1 MIVRIAHDNA
11 SVVMVF
17 DQIRG
22 TAKLRL
28 VAGPIHKARLA
39 GTGMRGER
47 GAAPRL
53 ERHDA
58 MIARVDGNEQA
69 LARLD
74 QTAGLVEP
82 RLRAH
87 AIAATR
93 LLRHTGDQRHEGVRR
108 EVA

>member
-11 SVVMVF
+11 SVVTILHK
-17 DQIRG
+17 IRG

-28 VAGPIHKARLA
+28 VAGPIHEAMLA
-39 GTGMRGER
+39 CTRMRGKR
-47 GAAPRL
+47 GAAPRV
-53 ERHDA
+53 ERYDT
-58 MIARVDGNEQA
+58 MIARVHSNQQA
-69 LARLD
+69 PARLD

-93 LLRHTGDQRHEGVRR
+93 LLRHAGD
-108 EVA
+108 